1 MESLIRF
8 YISSK
13 KPNVVENLLIDVLSE
28 ISTKYDIDKKEL
40 LDTCTR
46 FMESKSSKSRCE
58 EIMKTG
64 ARCACPVVPNES
76 YCRRHFAC
84 KSTAVERTRC
94 TGITNKGDQCLSDAL
109 HGSSYCKLHERKR
122 QNDALRL
129 PCVYY
134 DEHDDDELDFCGNT
148 VVIGK
153 WTCKKHAHL
162 ERNQASLY
170 RYPNLHAYKN
180 RPRDEPSNNVLESL
194 LEDSL

>member
-1 MESLIRF
+1 MESLIRS

-46 FMESKSSKSRCE
+46 FIESKSSMSRCE
-58 EIMKTG
+58 QIMKTG
-64 ARCACPVVPNES
+64 ARCPCPVVPNES
-76 YCRRHFAC
+76 YCRRHFAS
-84 KSTAVERTRC
+84 KSTASERTRC
-94 TGITNKGDQCLSDAL
+94 IGITNKGDQCLSDAV
-109 HGSSYCKLHERKR
+109 HSSTYCKLHERKR

-134 DEHDDDELDFCGNT
+134 DEIDDELDFCVNT
-148 VVIGK
+148 AVVGK
-153 WTCKKHAHL
+153 WTCKKHGHL

-170 RYPNLHAYKN
+170 RYPNLHAYTK
-180 RPRDEPSNNVLESL
+180 RPAHEPPNSVLESL
-194 LEDSL
+194 LEL